1 MDLQQQ
7 LGIDQCLSR
16 RREQLYRRL
25 LTNASKGLTFSQ
37 DVMWERGPDDIPYSK
52 ADFTWLF
59 CASGP
64 LAPITGSKNP
74 KQERK
79 KLLLHHV
86 QHRDY
91 VMPPLPALPPL
102 QTVHRHS
109 LTTKSFITETDHQD
123 GELDSVKR
131 IGLSGALNMYS
142 IIPYQLPTI
151 LEEEELSRTNK
162 GDESVLK
169 KLTKNTAQCIV
180 SQQISRDYQN
190 KARLQSL
197 LDDQY
202 VSASTIYLGT
212 DESKGKEDFCDTCSV
227 PKSSKDPKPP
237 QSNKPET
244 PLPVYYRMQGYSV
257 SPVCIDEQGGINRTA
272 NEVVINHIET
282 PKLPCLQDS
291 LNPHAGKYVYHTENN
306 FELELYTGIAK
317 QVHQPGRKNQDR
329 IIMDNNSEYQKN
341 LQDKFPCGPERWT
354 HFPSADLQSVTK
366 AETSR
371 PDKGVRRWVGL
382 PIKVDYATELGLRP
396 PDYNRQDRK
405 LPKEPINYSPMPGLS
420 SLRYAVEGWTDS
432 WKIKTNWHT
441 VTIEGLKNDLTDL
454 HCQVRVAAIATCA
467 SAAVNRPEVGP
478 DPDETGLAQYVQS
491 YEVEAVP
498 PELQPL
504 LLVALNDPVKRVQ
517 LAAAVC
523 QCAIGKPNAR
533 ARNILQKALQHDSSG
548 TGADGWVAAQC
559 LAIEGEAS
567 QNVIERLLSQ
577 LFLSNA
583 PSDQEQAAA
592 LLASISSKTILVRSL
607 LGEHLNCPEWRN
619 RVLACKT
626 ISELKCPINK
636 DLTNKLLYLMW
647 NDWSGLVRQGAAQA
661 LGKLGLGS
669 DIHNELCVKLHEGP
683 TPWRVEALVLIGQ
696 LKIMTAKLLPSFLN
710 CLNDEFSVVRK
721 QACSAAASLMIKDEM
736 IQNQLL
742 QLMQDDLCDVK
753 VAAINA
759 LGRIGWLTPTL
770 QEILLWALQ
779 HEKDPS
785 VRIAACDALK
795 VLGVKGAEL
804 QNLLQERF
812 ALEANAQVHRHLGDH
827 MQHCGYSLVGDKD
840 RGHMITE
847 QAQKLCTKS
856 NITEKLLQLDD
867 LKQQTQRKMP
877 RKESWP
883 ETAVLS
889 ALVQESLR
897 GWKNTLINEE
907 LIGRRSRHLGIIS
920 SYHVLESSS

>member
-7 LGIDQCLSR
+7 LGTDQCLSR

-74 KQERK
+74 KQARK
-79 KLLLHHV
+79 KLFLHHA
-86 QHRDY
+86 QLRNY

-102 QTVHRHS
+102 QTLHHHS

-123 GELDSVKR
+123 GALDSVKR
-131 IGLSGALNMYS
+131 VGLSGALNMYS

-151 LEEEELSRTNK
+151 LEEEELSRTKK

-169 KLTKNTAQCIV
+169 KLTKNTAQWIV
-180 SQQISRDYQN
+180 SQQISRDCQN

-212 DESKGKEDFCDTCSV
+212 DEYK
-227 PKSSKDPKPP
+227 
-237 QSNKPET
+237 
-244 PLPVYYRMQGYSV
+244 
-257 SPVCIDEQGGINRTA
+257 
-272 NEVVINHIET
+272 
-282 PKLPCLQDS
+282 
-291 LNPHAGKYVYHTENN
+291 
-306 FELELYTGIAK
+306 GIAK

-329 IIMDNNSEYQKN
+329 IFMDNDSEYQKN

-354 HFPSADLQSVTK
+354 HLPSADLQNVTE
-366 AETSR
+366 AEMSR
-371 PDKGVRRWVGL
+371 LDKGVRRWVGL
-382 PIKVDYATELGLRP
+382 PIKADYATELGLRP
-396 PDYNRQDRK
+396 PDYNRQDTK
-405 LPKEPINYSPMPGLS
+405 LPKQPINYSPMPGLS
-420 SLRYAVEGWTDS
+420 FLRYAVEGWRDS
-432 WKIKTNWHT
+432 WKIKTSWYT
-441 VTIEGLKNDLTDL
+441 VTIESLKNDLTDL
-454 HCQVRVAAIATCA
+454 QCQVRVAAIATCA

-478 DPDETGLAQYVQS
+478 DPDETAQYGQS

-498 PELQPL
+498 PELQPP

-533 ARNILQKALQHDSSG
+533 ARNILQKALEHDSSG
-548 TGADGWVAAQC
+548 IGADGWVAAQC
-559 LAIEGEAS
+559 LAIEGAAS
-567 QNVIERLLSQ
+567 QTVIERLLSQ

-607 LGEHLNCPEWRN
+607 LGEHLNCAEWRN

-647 NDWSGLVRQGAAQA
+647 NDWSGLVRQAAAQA

-696 LKIMTAKLLPSFLN
+696 LKIMTAKLLPSFLH
-710 CLNDEFSVVRK
+710 CLNDEFAVVRK

-736 IQNQLL
+736 IQNQLF
-742 QLMQDDLCDVK
+742 QLMQNDSCDVK

-770 QEILLWALQ
+770 QELLLWALQ
-779 HEKDPS
+779 HEKEPS
-785 VRIAACDALK
+785 VRIAACEALK

-812 ALEANAQVHRHLGDH
+812 ALEANAQVHRHLGDL
-827 MQHCGYSLVGDKD
+827 MQHCGYSFDGDKG

-847 QAQKLCTKS
+847 QVQKLCTRS
-856 NITEKLLQLDD
+856 NITEKLLQIDD

-889 ALVQESLR
+889 ALVQGSLR
-897 GWKNTLINEE
+897 GWK
-907 LIGRRSRHLGIIS
+907 
-920 SYHVLESSS
+920 SYVSQI